1 MLTHLQIRDF
11 AIVEAVELEFGRGFT
26 VLTGE
31 TGAGKSILIDAL
43 LLAVGGRADSGSV
56 RHGAE
61 RAEVSATF
69 ALTGNAAALAWLDEQ
84 SIEHAGECQLRRV
97 VGADGR
103 GRAYLNGQTVPVQS
117 LRALGELLV
126 DVHGQLEFQS
136 LSRRGYQRETLDGSG
151 QLTAQNAAVRT
162 AHAAWQTLDEQRA
175 SFEQRVREREAR
187 LDLLRHFVTELQALD
202 PKPGEAEAVI
212 EERKRISSLGRLA
225 EGTAQVEALLAGD
238 DGGITSALARS
249 QGVLRQ
255 LVGLDAAL
263 EPVATQL
270 EEATIAAREALS
282 SLRRYA
288 DALDA
293 DPARQEWIEARLAA
307 LEGVA
312 RKHRIETRELP
323 ALRATLVAELTAL
336 EAGAVS
342 EAELQHRLT
351 AARERYLAATRIL
364 TQGRQQAAAALDRK
378 VTEFMQAL
386 GMPGG
391 VFATRVEPQDPP
403 LFSAHG
409 NDEIEFLV
417 SANPGQPPRP
427 LARVASGGELSRISL
442 GLQVAAVEAA
452 HLPCLVFDEVDAG
465 VGGAVA
471 EMVGRQLHELAGK
484 GQVLCVT
491 HLPQVASQSDH
502 QLRVSKHV
510 TDGKTRTRIEVLDEA
525 ARIEELARMLGGT
538 TITDRTREHAREML
552 ASARQA
558 GAPPKAGSPLRAGR
572 ATGAS
577 GGKDKPRARSGRAG

>member
-1 MLTHLQIRDF
+1 
-11 AIVEAVELEFGRGFT
+11 
-26 VLTGE
+26 
-31 TGAGKSILIDAL
+31 
-43 LLAVGGRADSGSV
+43 V

-69 ALTGNAAALAWLDEQ
+69 ALAGNAAALAWLDEQ
-84 SIEHAGECQLRRV
+84 SITHEGECQLRRV

-117 LRALGELLV
+117 LRTLGELLV

-151 QLTAQNAAVRT
+151 QLDAQNAAVRT
-162 AHAAWQTLDEQRA
+162 AHAAWQMLDEQRA
-175 SFEQRVREREAR
+175 SFEQRARDREAR
-187 LDLLRHFVTELQALD
+187 LDLLRHFVTELHALD
-202 PKPGEAEAVI
+202 PKPGEAEAVV

-238 DGGITSALARS
+238 DGGVTSALARS
-249 QGVLRQ
+249 QSILRQ

-263 EPVATQL
+263 EPAAAQL

-282 SLRRYA
+282 SLRHYS
-288 DALDA
+288 DGLDA

-307 LEGVA
+307 LEAVA
-312 RKHRIETRELP
+312 RKHRVETRELP
-323 ALRATLVAELTAL
+323 TLRGALGAELAEL

-342 EAELQHRLT
+342 ESELQQRLA
-351 AARERYLAATRIL
+351 AARERYVAAAKVLTRA
-364 TQGRQQAAAALDRK
+364 RQQSATALDRK
-378 VTEFMQAL
+378 VTELMQAL

-391 VFATRVEPQDPP
+391 VFATRIEPQDPP
-403 LFSAHG
+403 VFSAHG

-427 LARVASGGELSRISL
+427 LAKVASGGELSRISL
-442 GLQVAAVEAA
+442 ALQVAAVEAA

-471 EMVGRQLHELAGK
+471 EMVGRQLHALAVK

-502 QLRVSKHV
+502 QLRVFKQV
-510 TDGKTRTRIEVLDEA
+510 TGGKTRTRIEVLDEG
-525 ARIEELARMLGGT
+525 ARVEELARMLGGT

-552 ASARQA
+552 AAAREA
-558 GAPPKAGSPLRAGR
+558 GAPRKASSPAKRR
-572 ATGAS
+572 T
-577 GGKDKPRARSGRAG
+577 R